1 MRFRVVIVV
10 ITIAVAVHALI
21 FVALGRVAKGKGP
34 LIPAIAPTAA
44 AAAKPSNTAPSAPPA
59 LPQTSL
65 PPESIKSA
73 PTAQSRKPVKHARRS
88 AAVAAQPAARD
99 PVFDLNADSA
109 TTSEAP

>member
-73 PTAQSRKPVKHARRS
+73 PTQSRKPVKHARRS